1 MKKLISTTAL
11 VVLVAAC
18 GGKPPEER
26 YEDAGTEFVQAL
38 AIADPEQRLAAFDK
52 AIKKAEKARKD
63 DDSIDKDDDTGA
75 EFAGDELTFE
85 MMEDIRD
92 ATEEHGK
99 CFANVTKACL
109 IDIYPDM
116 EDLYLPFEAA
126 AAGSGYPICKEDGI
140 EALKAETENIKLNTS
155 AYSQRWRQAAVNAS
169 NCEDETLPAEALKIA
184 YDVLPDFNTRNNL
197 IISSY
202 QTPYLNK
209 AKPFIV
215 EKMAELSR
223 MSDESES
230 KRATLALTLASYY
243 SEQGEPEKAFEHY
256 SYVSEELGMRPNFS
270 SRSELAGAFYAA
282 GHPIEGFLVMQEEAF
297 SMEESDEA
305 KLSKGAVSRVQA
317 QMNSLRET
325 FGDIESELDVALQSD
340 VFDEKSLK
348 LALPAGGDAEDFKA
362 LLLPMLDAYYTRAAN
377 GTRTYDQGVANLAL
391 LYERLGEPAKADQ
404 ALALKG
410 KVTPSF
416 GGGDAKYAVQ
426 IGAAKARIM
435 LNRGN
440 IDQAMAAL
448 DETSTSGTEY
458 TYATRRIVLD
468 AIVNKPVE
476 DGIAIANKYN
486 QMRYYVDGLLAK
498 GRKDDALTVINSL
511 PNDSYMRGKLR
522 TMYQAGLE
530 EGDIELVDSL
540 AAEFNSNSETLIL
553 RDRFRV
559 RVNADQL
566 SEAEKL
572 LNAARA
578 EINNDKDLDE
588 DDKTYR
594 KSQLAELALQHG
606 LFDLAVG
613 LGVPSIQFP
622 YYIALNNSD
631 SPEYLSKVLSW
642 ALVSLPPERME
653 DISYEAMTALNR
665 M

>member
-26 YEDAGTEFVQAL
+26 YEDAGTEFIEAL
-38 AIADPEQRLAAFDK
+38 SIADPEQRLAAFDK

-75 EFAGDELTFE
+75 EFAGDELTLE
-85 MMEDIRD
+85 LMDDIRD
-92 ATEEHGK
+92 ATEDHGK

-109 IDIYPDM
+109 VDIYPDLG
-116 EDLYLPFEAA
+116 DPNAPVEALA
-126 AAGSGYPICKEDGI
+126 SGSSDPICREDGI
-140 EALKAETENIKLNTS
+140 EALKAETESIKLNTA
-155 AYSQRWRQAAVNAS
+155 AYSQRWRRAAVNAS
-169 NCEDETLPAEALKIA
+169 NCEDENRPAEALKIA

-202 QTPYLNK
+202 QSPYLDK
-209 AKPFIV
+209 ANPYIA
-215 EKMAELSR
+215 EKMAELARVEEGSQ
-223 MSDESES
+223 S

-243 SEQGEPEKAFEHY
+243 SEQGDPEKAFEHY
-256 SYVSEELGMRPNFS
+256 SYVTDVLGMRPDYS
-270 SRSELAGAFYAA
+270 SRSGLADAFYAA
-282 GHPIEGFLVMQEEAF
+282 GHPIEGFLVKQEEAF
-297 SMEESDEA
+297 SMDDSDEA
-305 KLSKGAVSRVQA
+305 KLAKGAVSRVQA
-317 QMNSLRET
+317 QTSSLRET
-325 FGDIESELDVALQSD
+325 FGDIESALDVALQSD

-348 LALPAGGDAEDFKA
+348 LALPAGGDTEDFKA

-391 LYERLGEPAKADQ
+391 LYERIGEPAKADQ

-410 KVTPSF
+410 KVTPRY

-435 LNRGN
+435 LNRGDL
-440 IDQAMAAL
+440 DQAMAAL
-448 DETSTSGTEY
+448 DETSPSGNDY

-476 DGIAIANKYN
+476 DGIAVANKYN

-498 GRKDDALTVINSL
+498 GRKDDALTVINSM
-511 PNDSYMRGKLR
+511 PNDGYMRGLLR
-522 TMYQAGLE
+522 KMYQEGLE
-530 EGDIELVDSL
+530 NGDIELVDAK
-540 AAEFNSNSETLIL
+540 AAEFNNNSETLTL
-553 RDRFRV
+553 RDRFKV
-559 RVNADQL
+559 RVNADQV

-572 LNAARA
+572 LKTAKTD
-578 EINNDKDLDE
+578 INNNKDLDE

-606 LFDLAVG
+606 MFDLAVSM
-613 LGVPSIQFP
+613 GVPADRFP
-622 YYIALNNSD
+622 LYIAMNNAET
-631 SPEYLSKVLSW
+631 PEYLSKVLSW
-642 ALVSLPPERME
+642 ALVSLPPRRM
-653 DISYEAMTALNR
+653 DQISYDAMMALNR